1 MVCTRKRKRHMH
13 THQPQQIFSHGMAAG
28 NAQLLE
34 QLGDLEQTDLETC
47 HGLRRQ
53 PPMAFQVSRHGAGG
67 SSGPGPGP
75 APVYSTLMPLALI
88 AFAHPPCRAT
98 VRARRVSL
106 KTVGM
111 RYLV

>member
-1 MVCTRKRKRHMH
+1 
-13 THQPQQIFSHGMAAG
+13 
-28 NAQLLE
+28 
-34 QLGDLEQTDLETC
+34 
-47 HGLRRQ
+47 
-53 PPMAFQVSRHGAGG
+53 
-67 SSGPGPGP
+67 
-75 APVYSTLMPLALI
+75 LMPLALI